1 MALSGD
7 AGLSDADSDD
17 SPHRRFSTGD
27 TLRSAFDKVIEI
39 DGHMVCPVH
48 NGAYPPRNASW

>member
-1 MALSGD
+1 MALCGD

-39 DGHMVCPVH
+39 DDHFLLRGPTL
-48 NGAYPPRNASW
+48 ALYY